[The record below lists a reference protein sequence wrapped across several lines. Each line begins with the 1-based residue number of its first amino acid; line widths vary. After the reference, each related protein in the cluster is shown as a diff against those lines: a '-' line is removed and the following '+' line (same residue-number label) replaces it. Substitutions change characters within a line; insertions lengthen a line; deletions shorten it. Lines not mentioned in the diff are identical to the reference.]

1 MIKTVRESCFLNSLS
16 GYIELTLSAKMAS
29 LFDVHGYNL
38 IVAKQ
43 IQKLAKLI
51 K

>member
-1 MIKTVRESCFLNSLS
+1 MIKTVHGSCFLNSLS
-16 GYIELTLSAKMAS
+16 GHIELTLSAKMAY
-29 LFDVHGYNL
+29 LFDVHGYNPT
-38 IVAKQ
+38 VTKQ